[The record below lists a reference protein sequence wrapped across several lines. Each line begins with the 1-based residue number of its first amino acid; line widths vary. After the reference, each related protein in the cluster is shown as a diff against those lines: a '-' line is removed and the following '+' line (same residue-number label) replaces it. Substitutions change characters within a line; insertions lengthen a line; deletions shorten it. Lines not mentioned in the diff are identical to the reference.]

1 MELSDIKS
9 HFQFLENIREWRNKA
24 DNSKKK
30 QTNPECGKTWPH
42 LSKVIVI
49 EGKGKGRAEMLRNV
63 RNIPNAIQNP

>member
-9 HFQFLENIREWRNKA
+9 HFQFLENVREQKKKA

-42 LSKVIVI
+42 LSKVIVMG
-49 EGKGKGRAEMLRNV
+49 EKGKEELKC
-63 RNIPNAIQNP
+63 